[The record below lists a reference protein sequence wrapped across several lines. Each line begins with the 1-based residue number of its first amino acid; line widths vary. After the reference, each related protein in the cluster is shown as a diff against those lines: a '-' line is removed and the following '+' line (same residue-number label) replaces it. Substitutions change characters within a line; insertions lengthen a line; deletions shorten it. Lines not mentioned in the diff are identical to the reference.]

1 MDKEF
6 FTGKNVLI
14 MGLGRFGGGLDSA
27 IFSAQLADK
36 VVITDTASEDKLAET
51 KEKLE
56 VFSNIEYVFGEHCK
70 EDFQN
75 ADIVI
80 ANPAVRNDNEFLQA
94 AQQGG
99 AVITSQIEIFFDLCK
114 AKTIG
119 ITGSNGKST
128 TTALAAHLLDSNPKK
143 MRNYDKVFLAGN
155 IGNKALLAI
164 IDEITADD
172 IVVLELSSF
181 QLMQLARI
189 ERSPNVSLITNLSP
203 NHLDWHKD
211 FEEYAQA
218 KENIFSFQKA
228 GDLAVFNAEDDA
240 TLEMAERLSKSIA
253 ADCDLYKC
261 DDVPMRLVELT
272 PLAGRANLSNLAG
285 AIKIAKFLGVG
296 NKSIKEAIK
305 TFKPL
310 EHRLELVSKKD
321 GIRWYNDSIA
331 TTPESTIVAL
341 EAFTQNKILIA
352 GGYDK
357 GISFDG
363 LCEKIKEFSDGIK
376 AVILI
381 GQTSEKIAEAIDGA
395 VEVIKFDSLE
405 QAVKQASQLAKPGDA
420 VLLSPACASYDMF
433 DNFQQRGEIFR
444 ELIKQLSH
452 PNVL

>member
-6 FTGKNVLI
+6 FAGKNVLI

-27 IFSAQLADK
+27 IFAAQLADK
-36 VVITDTASEDKLAET
+36 VVITDKASEDKLVET
-51 KEKLE
+51 KAKLE
-56 VFSNIEYVFGEHCK
+56 VFDNIEYVFGKHHK
-70 EDFQN
+70 EDFEN

-80 ANPAVRNDNEFLQA
+80 ANPAVRNNNKFLQIA
-94 AQQGG
+94 KENG
-99 AVITSQIEIFFDLCK
+99 AVITSQIEIFFQLCK
-114 AKTIG
+114 AKTVG

-128 TTALAAHLLDSNPKK
+128 TTTLTAHLLDSNPKK

-181 QLMQLARI
+181 QLTQLARI
-189 ERSPNVSLITNLSP
+189 EKSPNVSLITNLSP
-203 NHLDWHKD
+203 NHLDWHKG
-211 FEEYAQA
+211 FEEYREA
-218 KENIFSFQKA
+218 KENIFNFQKT
-228 GDLAVFNAEDDA
+228 GDLAIFNGEDGA
-240 TLEMAERLSKSIA
+240 TLEMAERLSKTIA
-253 ADCDLYKC
+253 SDCDLYNA
-261 DDVPMRLVELT
+261 DEVPMRLVELT

-285 AIKIAKFLGVG
+285 AIKIAKHFGVG
-296 NKSIKEAIK
+296 NKSLKEALK

-310 EHRLELVSKKD
+310 EHRLELFSKKD

-341 EAFTQNKILIA
+341 EAFGQDKILIA

-363 LCEKIKEFSDGIK
+363 LGEKIKELSESIK

-381 GQTSEKIAEAIDGA
+381 GQTVDKIAESIEKKGSDPFL
-395 VEVIKFDSLE
+395 VIKVETLE
-405 QAVKQASQLAKPGDA
+405 QAVQKASELARPGDA

-433 DNFQQRGEIFR
+433 DNFQKRGEMFK
-444 ELIKQLSH
+444 ELVKQL
-452 PNVL
+452 